1 MLQRIEGKT
10 TEIAGGRI
18 AELVC
23 GISVGH
29 LVYGEGY
36 KSDYNDKQRNYD
48 RFLNRIAASEYL
60 YKQCLNSPFSN

>member
-48 RFLNRIAASEYL
+48 RF
-60 YKQCLNSPFSN
+60 